1 MVLINIETLTDSEL
15 KSIACQEDIEDWES
29 LSREE
34 LIDELESIY
43 EDNDDSDFSGTLR
56 QKYVSSLIPGK
67 SDYSQLPGVEEIPRH
82 YNKTYIHLT
91 QKDAVWAY
99 VFWNLSESLYKE
111 VEASDSKLV
120 LRIIA
125 APSGKLSRK
134 SYDIEITIHDKCW
147 TIELPW
153 PGRTYFIK
161 LLLVDSNG
169 NETSLCSSNTVERT
183 KSWLSEHKDAI
194 MDPDLYEI
202 LVKPLISKEGTPV
215 NCSEVNNIVYSF
227 EKKDAEI

>member
-34 LIDELESIY
+34 LIEELESIY
-43 EDNDDSDFSGTLR
+43 EDVEDADFSGTLQ
-56 QKYVSSLIPGK
+56 QKYVSSLAPVNSGF
-67 SDYSQLPGVEEIPRH
+67 SQLPGVEEIPKH

-99 VFWNLSESLYKE
+99 VFWNLSENLYKE

-125 APSGKLSRK
+125 VPAGKLPRK
-134 SYDIEITIHDKCW
+134 SYDVEITIHDKCW

-153 PGRTYFIK
+153 PGRSYFIK
-161 LLLVDSNG
+161 LLLVDNQG
-169 NETSLCSSNTVERT
+169 NETTLCSSNMVERT
-183 KSWLSEHKDAI
+183 RSWLSDHKDAI
-194 MDPDLYEI
+194 LDPDVYEV
-202 LVKPLISKEGTPV
+202 LVKPLISKEGAPV
-215 NCSEVNNIVYSF
+215 NCSEVNSIVYSF
-227 EKKDAEI
+227 EKKENAI

>member
-34 LIDELESIY
+34 LIEELENIY
-43 EDNDDSDFSGTLR
+43 EDGEDADYSGTLQ
-56 QKYVSSLIPGK
+56 QKYVSSLGPVN
-67 SDYSQLPGVEEIPRH
+67 SDFSQLPGVEEIPKH

-99 VFWNLSESLYKE
+99 VFWNLSESLYRE

-125 APSGKLSRK
+125 VPAGKLPRK
-134 SYDIEITIHDKCW
+134 SYDVEITIHDKCW

-161 LLLVDSNG
+161 LLLVDSQG
-169 NETSLCSSNTVERT
+169 NETVLCSSNTVERT

-194 MDPDLYEI
+194 LDPGVYEV

-215 NCSEVNNIVYSF
+215 NCTEVNSIVYSF
-227 EKKDAEI
+227 EKKESAI